1 MNNKA
6 NMLKQF
12 NETSTG
18 RIPGITSM
26 IMPKDLAIFVLR
38 LNIGLYECN
47 SLWDTV
53 ENCSFSSFVKE
64 KESWDGKLS
73 QNEGFETHP
82 PFFRTIIESFI
93 VSKQHIIVIKKLL
106 KI

>member
-1 MNNKA
+1 MINKA

-18 RIPGITSM
+18 RIPGIV

-38 LNIGLYECN
+38 WNIGLYECN

-73 QNEGFETHP
+73 QNERFEAHP
-82 PFFRTIIESFI
+82 PFF
-93 VSKQHIIVIKKLL
+93 LW
-106 KI
+106 